1 MIKIIKTFS
10 LILLSFSMIAGCSEK
25 KDDSS
30 KTNLLALAAL
40 SSRSSSASTATTRD
54 MYTGFADI
62 PSSIYKTVAS
72 GATASVQGQSRTLAT
87 TDYNFQNSTNSA
99 SVSSV
104 YDLVRVTAKSTRDI
118 AKSIGDL
125 VKALEAIPV
134 TSTLQGT
141 DTWGGAASKY
151 KYQPS
156 TILSGGKKLEVW
168 WNNAAA
174 PYTNNKAI
182 EMNYTGSTTSG
193 NINGFVFV
201 RYLSSSTATTLSKA
215 YVNFNYNATTSTR
228 SMVVILQDIGPTF
241 TDKAHFFVQ
250 EVNGVTSMDGTYT
263 ANNFNANST
272 GVAVANRA
280 YVFSAIG
287 NATKAVVNAAFPLA
301 TDNTT
306 AIYANTAM
314 GTIGQVWTNFIF
326 ANTSIVTAVQG
337 LGGTCAAPNV
347 ILTPSNGNPPAST
360 ATGVTTVANLKAC
373 LDTINPSVNA
383 KDVYF
388 LTNIKNPAYFSVS
401 GNTVSLYGVESLAAS
416 DANKAAFDVLQ
427 SSASFLAS
435 TRTTTNTTYAAALDA
450 VSVSGLSLFTGTG
463 IPTGTSATSLT
474 SLNAQWGGSAT
485 GTGTSTSSATA
496 NTVNGSIDNTAPF

>member
-10 LILLSFSMIAGCSEK
+10 LILLSFSIIAGCSEK

-87 TDYNFQNSTNSA
+87 TDYKFQNSANDA
-99 SVSSV
+99 SVSKV
-104 YDLVRVTAKSTRDI
+104 YDLVRGTAKTTRDI
-118 AKSIGDL
+118 AKSIGDI
-125 VKALEAIPV
+125 VKALEVIPV
-134 TSTLQGT
+134 TTAIEGSNPAGSTGWANL
-141 DTWGGAASKY
+141 ASKY
-151 KYQPS
+151 KFQPS

-168 WNNAAA
+168 WNNAPA
-174 PYTNNKAI
+174 PFANNKAI
-182 EMNYTGSTTSG
+182 EMNYTGSSTSG
-193 NINGFVFV
+193 NMSGFVFV
-201 RYLSSSTATTLSKA
+201 RFTSVTNATTLSKA
-215 YVNFNYNATTSTR
+215 YIRFDYNATTSTR

-263 ANNFNANST
+263 VNNFNANSN

-287 NATKAVVNAAFPLA
+287 NSTKAVINAAFPLA

-314 GTIGQVWTNFIF
+314 GNIGQVWTNFIF

-373 LDTINPSVNA
+373 LDTISQCQGCL
-383 KDVYF
+383 F
-388 LTNIKNPAYFSVS
+388 LDKH
-401 GNTVSLYGVESLAAS
+401 
-416 DANKAAFDVLQ
+416 
-427 SSASFLAS
+427 
-435 TRTTTNTTYAAALDA
+435 
-450 VSVSGLSLFTGTG
+450 
-463 IPTGTSATSLT
+463 
-474 SLNAQWGGSAT
+474 
-485 GTGTSTSSATA
+485 
-496 NTVNGSIDNTAPF
+496 